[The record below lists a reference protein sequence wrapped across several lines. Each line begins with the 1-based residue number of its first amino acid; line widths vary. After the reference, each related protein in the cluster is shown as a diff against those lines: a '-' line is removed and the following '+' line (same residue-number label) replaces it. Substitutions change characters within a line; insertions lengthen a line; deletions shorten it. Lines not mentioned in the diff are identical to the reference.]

1 MSDPIPGARTTPAA
15 EVRAPAS
22 APVLERIATRVAEVG
37 DGLMIRRALP
47 SHERRLVGAWCFLD
61 HAGPLTFGPG
71 GGLGVGPHP
80 HIGLQT
86 FTWMIEGALVHRDS
100 LGNEQRITPGQ
111 VNLMT
116 AGRGIS
122 HAEDSESATAGRLHA
137 VQLWIALPDSQRQCA
152 PAFRNYPQL
161 PRLERGGF
169 TVRVLAG
176 KALGATSPVEVFSP
190 LLGLD
195 CSAAGAAQ
203 LQLPVDPQF
212 EHAALVLEGSASIE
226 GEALAPGTFLYLGRA
241 RESLSL
247 RCAAATRLILVGGAP
262 FNEEVLLWW
271 NFVARD
277 AGEMEQATRDWNE
290 GRRFGVVRGSP
301 SRPLV
306 APDVRGLRLRAGQRP
321 PDADGAAT

>member
-1 MSDPIPGARTTPAA
+1 MSDPVPGARTAPAA
-15 EVRAPAS
+15 EVRTPAS
-22 APVLERIATRVAEVG
+22 GPVLERIATRVAEVG

-86 FTWMIEGALVHRDS
+86 FTWMIDGAVVHRDS

-122 HAEDSESATAGRLHA
+122 HAEDSESATGGRLHA
-137 VQLWIALPDSQRQCA
+137 VQLWIALPDSQRHCA

-161 PRLERGGF
+161 PHIERGGLS
-169 TVRVLAG
+169 VRVLAG
-176 KALGATSPVEVFSP
+176 SALGATSPVEVFSP

-195 CSAAGAAQ
+195 CVAAGAAQ
-203 LQLPVDPQF
+203 LELPLDPHF

-226 GEALAPGTFLYLGRA
+226 GEALSPGTFLYLGRA
-241 RESLSL
+241 REALSL
-247 RCAAATRLILVGGAP
+247 RCAGPARLMLVGGAP

-271 NFVARD
+271 NFVARN
-277 AGEMEQATRDWNE
+277 ASEMEEATRDWNA

-301 SRPLV
+301 SHPLV
-306 APDVRGLRLRAGQRP
+306 APEVSGLKLRAARP
-321 PDADGAAT
+321 AAGDDGAAT